1 LPDWLL
7 LRKNAKNREDF
18 MDIKELE
25 KRLTAVEDLEK
36 IKHLHYYYMSCMDN
50 LKFADAAAC
59 FTDDAEVE
67 VRNSGVMK
75 GRENFNKI
83 YLGTLAKRTERHD
96 GHLASQ
102 PDITVEGNKAQGH
115 WTIYMFFSVPAV
127 EWVQG
132 RNDCEYTKMNGQWK
146 ISKLKFTRTLASKES
161 LYP

>member
-1 LPDWLL
+1 
-7 LRKNAKNREDF
+7 

-25 KRLTAVEDLEK
+25 KRLQAVEDLEE
-36 IKHLHYYYMSCMDN
+36 IKRLQHYYMSCLDN
-50 LKFADAAAC
+50 LKFADALDC

-75 GRENFNKI
+75 GRENFSKI

-102 PDITVEGNKAQGH
+102 PDIRMEGNKASGH
-115 WTIYMFFSVPAV
+115 WLVYMFFSVPAV

-132 RNDCEYTKMNGQWK
+132 RNDCEYVKVNGKWK
-146 ISKLKFTRTLASKES
+146 ISKLKFTRTLASKEE